1 MTVSSA
7 AEQLRTKTLKRQSV
21 AAQWAQTRN
30 NDVSNLLAASLPA
43 LFDIDRFGL
52 FVLSSDSQ
60 SVWLE
65 AGTGVTQRSIV
76 VDAEGSM
83 VGEAIRNRQ
92 TRLYEDLADVVGAFR
107 AVGEQLGYRPVS
119 AMTAP
124 VFCPK
129 TGNAIGALQVMNGT
143 HPVPWSDRDSALLEA
158 LCHSISQTVQLLHEN
173 QDIVAELEQLD
184 REIKALDQQETAI
197 RGSHMLR
204 TFAPARPLHG
214 EGFLHGLYR
223 QTVFPPFIDV
233 AANAD
238 LARSWDTDAHDVFI
252 ATHQK
257 VGTHL
262 AKKFVVELLHAG
274 LKDRPNVYATRDIGH
289 GTVPW
294 PEVSVSQHGR
304 AWIDEHIARTHDTL
318 RAWYVH
324 CSYNDMPVRSIHP
337 KSKFI
342 MVYRDPKAVAVSQYF
357 FWKRHPLLAVPEDL
371 SMDAFVELFVEG
383 NLYFGDYHDHVS
395 GWIRRPDQRI
405 PAQNILALSYED
417 MVNRKRDVARALA
430 RFLLP
435 GTTFTDDQLARIA
448 EATEFKKMKDE
459 VTNNP
464 QSFHLNP
471 KVYFRSGTTN
481 DWEKKL
487 SDIAIAAI
495 DEKSRARWD
504 GRIDGPDLDPE
515 AVTGLDQLVTG
526 ISA

>member
-1 MTVSSA
+1 MPSPTAAERLSA
-7 AEQLRTKTLKRQSV
+7 ATRKRQTV
-21 AAQWAQTRN
+21 AEQWARTRN
-30 NDVSNLLAASLPA
+30 NDVSNLLSTTLPA

-52 FVLSSDSQ
+52 FVLSRDSQ

-76 VDAEGSM
+76 VEAEGSL

-92 TRLYEDLADVVGAFR
+92 TRIDTDLSNGKGAFVS
-107 AVGEQLGYRPVS
+107 VGDKLGYRPQS

-124 VFCPK
+124 VFCPS
-129 TGNAIGALQVMNGT
+129 TGNAIGALQVMNGER
-143 HPVPWSDRDSALLEA
+143 PVAWSERDRGLLEE
-158 LCHSISQTVQLLHEN
+158 LCHSISQTVQLLHQH
-173 QDIVAELEQLD
+173 QDIVAELERLD
-184 REIKALDQQETAI
+184 QEIKALDQQESAI
-197 RGSHMLR
+197 RGGHMLR
-204 TFAPARPLHG
+204 TFEPATALHG
-214 EGFLHGLYR
+214 EGFLHGLYG

-238 LARSWDTDAHDVFI
+238 LARSWDTDAHDIFI

-262 AKKFVVELLHAG
+262 AKKFVVELLHEG
-274 LKDRPNVYATRDIGH
+274 LKHRPNVYDTRDIGH

-304 AWIDEHIARTHDTL
+304 AWIDEHIARTHDTP

-324 CSYNDMPVRSIHP
+324 CGYDDMPVRSLHP
-337 KSKFI
+337 QTKFI

-371 SMDAFVELFVEG
+371 SMDEFVELFVGG

-395 GWIRRPDQRI
+395 GWIRRRDQRI
-405 PAQNILALSYED
+405 ATQNILALSYED
-417 MVNRKRDVARALA
+417 MVNRKPEVARALA

-435 GTTFTDDQLARIA
+435 DTSFSEDALARIA

-459 VTNNP
+459 VTSNP

-481 DWEKKL
+481 DWEQKL
-487 SDIAIAAI
+487 SDAAIAAI
-495 DEKSRARWD
+495 DEKSLAKWD
-504 GRIDGPDLDPE
+504 GRTDGP
-515 AVTGLDQLVTG
+515 ALDQGVTVLG
-526 ISA
+526 DLTGDSRR